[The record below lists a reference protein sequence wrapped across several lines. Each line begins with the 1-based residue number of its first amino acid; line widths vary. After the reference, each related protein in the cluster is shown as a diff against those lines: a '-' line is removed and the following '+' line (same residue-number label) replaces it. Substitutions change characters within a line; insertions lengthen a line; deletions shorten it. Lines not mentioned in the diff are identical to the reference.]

1 MKKNQL
7 TSSVLEQTDYSGM
20 APMQKKQVDMN
31 NIMHRPEA
39 RGTPNKKINK
49 EISSASGNWLVT
61 DTKGQIGKDG
71 SNYNQKNMRQNE
83 M

>member
-1 MKKNQL
+1 
-7 TSSVLEQTDYSGM
+7 
-20 APMQKKQVDMN
+20 MN